1 MFRTRTAAL
10 LLVLPLLA
18 GCGGEKPAEVTGTV
32 TMDGQKL
39 AEGEIIFESVDGS
52 KTPAASPIKDGAY
65 TVLILPGAKK
75 VRINASRPPKK
86 PDPVLREAA
95 RESSLGPEYNEK
107 TTLTA
112 DVKPGKNEGVDFQ
125 VKERPR

>member
-10 LLVLPLLA
+10 VLALPLLA
-18 GCGGEKPAEVTGTV
+18 GCGGERPAEVTGTV
-32 TMDGQKL
+32 TIDGQKL
-39 AEGEIIFESVDGS
+39 AEGEIIFESADGS
-52 KTPAASPIKDGAY
+52 KTPAAAPIKDGAY
-65 TVLILPGAKK
+65 TVMILPGAKK

-86 PDPVLREAA
+86 RDPVLADAA
-95 RESSLGPEYNEK
+95 RESMLGPEYNEK

-125 VKERPR
+125 VKERPK